1 MLALAT
7 PLMPVKQT
15 SAEIHWPSATGPVT
29 SVSAPLTAYVPITM
43 SATIPCAV
51 IDHLGPDGTVL
62 LSTTPKD
69 AEKSAQRG
77 LTVRK
82 TGSSNGTS
90 IEVVIRNVPI
100 VAAAVA
106 DMRAQDCRAIT
117 VRATADEVS
126 AEFVGMN
133 GPDGKPLAGTTAT
146 RVSPTY
152 PADERPQ
159 VTGLF
164 TDLTGSV
171 ADLAYAPLNGVT
183 MTRALDQ
190 AAPTA
195 DDADDLT
202 RLDAHVV
209 IDSRY
214 STSPT
219 LLKLLV
225 LLIGIVLTLVS
236 LGALA
241 TLDATDGRGH
251 RRIFPARWWRLHPRD
266 YVVIGALL
274 VWHMIGPNTSDD
286 GYLLTMSRVAQDSD
300 YTANYF
306 RWYGA
311 PEAPF
316 GWYYEV
322 FGWLSKISVASP
334 WMRLP
339 ALACGIIVWL
349 IVSHEI
355 LPRLGRA
362 ALTRPVV
369 GWTAAFVFLASW
381 FPFNNGL
388 RPEPIICLG
397 ALLTWCSVERAIA
410 TGRLLPAALACLF
423 GAFSLA
429 AGPTGLL
436 AVAAMIAGARPI
448 ITALVKRARV
458 ITGSPQPD
466 GTAAADADGPDTEP
480 DGKATGRT
488 SLPAFPK
495 PADLWSYASLLAPI
509 LAAGTFVLFV
519 VFSDLTLRSFT
530 DSSTMKTALGPSMHW
545 YDEISRYTALFSYSA
560 DGSLARRFAV
570 LAMILGLIVSAGVL
584 IRKNRIPG
592 TALGPSRRIVGITF
606 ASLVFLMFTPTKWTH
621 HFGVFAGL
629 GAALAAIAAI
639 AASHSAM
646 HSRRNRTLFAAL
658 VLFVG
663 GFSFASPNSYYYY
676 SSWGMP
682 WGWAQTKLGPV
693 MLHEAF
699 LYAALVLLLVALWF
713 HFREPFVGVDT
724 PRRPHTDA
732 PEPGR
737 AALAVRRV
745 WRSVAGAPLA
755 YLALAIVVF
764 ELLTAVFTGINQS
777 RSFSVPQSNL
787 AALTGKQCAMADKI
801 WVETDP
807 NRDMLKPVDTTL
819 ENPLAGGPAR
829 PGTDA
834 SYGFTPDGVPEELY
848 SVASS
853 GSLGVL
859 AGNAQASPDVLRS
872 NPGGTGGG
880 LLDTPGVNGS
890 HTALPFGLDPA
901 TTPVLG
907 SYSET
912 DQVPARL
919 TTGWYKLP
927 DGWRDRP
934 LLTMSVAGA
943 FDTPEVM
950 LEYST
955 TPITPGIRDDTL
967 VKAGETTLI
976 DPGPRPSWRNLRYE
990 TDDLPAGIT
999 AVRVHVVD
1007 DNLSDG
1013 RFVALTPPRVPQM
1026 STLQQIV
1033 GDKDPV
1039 HLDWTSG
1046 LAFPCQRPFTH
1057 HAGVAEIPQWRIKP
1071 GADLAAAVSAWQNA
1085 FGGGPLGWL
1094 EVSQEATALATY
1106 LPGDIGRDWGA
1117 LERYTPYDG
1126 VTQQAEITK
1135 RTVTRSGLWSPA
1147 PMRY

>member
-1 MLALAT
+1 
-7 PLMPVKQT
+7 MPVKQT
-15 SAEIHWPSATGPVT
+15 SAEIDWPAQTGPVT
-29 SVSAPLTAYVPITM
+29 SVSAPLTAYVPVTM
-43 SATIPCAV
+43 SATIPCAA

-77 LTVRK
+77 LIVRK

-90 IEVVIRNVPI
+90 VEVVIRNVPI
-100 VAAAVA
+100 VAATVA
-106 DMRAQDCRAIT
+106 QMRAQDCRAIT

-126 AEFVGMN
+126 AEFVGMS
-133 GPDGKPLAGTTAT
+133 GDDGTPLAGTTAT
-146 RVSPTY
+146 RISPTY
-152 PADERPQ
+152 QADERPQ

-164 TDLTGSV
+164 TDLTGDVSE
-171 ADLAYAPLNGVT
+171 LTSAPPAT
-183 MTRALDQ
+183 S
-190 AAPTA
+190 
-195 DDADDLT
+195 ADDLA
-202 RLDAHVV
+202 RLNAHVV

-214 STSPT
+214 ATSPS
-219 LLKLLV
+219 LLKLLT
-225 LLIGIVLTLVS
+225 LIIGIACTLLS
-236 LGALA
+236 LAALA
-241 TLDATDGRGH
+241 ALDATDGRRH
-251 RRIFPARWWRLHPRD
+251 RRIFPARWWRLRPRD

-274 VWHMIGPNTSDD
+274 VWHLVGPNTSDD
-286 GYLLTMSRVAQDSD
+286 GYLLTMSRVAQNSD

-322 FGWLSKISVASP
+322 FGWLSQISVASP
-334 WMRLP
+334 WVRLP
-339 ALACGIIVWL
+339 ALACGIAVWL

-362 ALTRPVV
+362 ALARPVV

-397 ALLTWCSVERAIA
+397 VMLTWCSVERAIA

-423 GAFSLA
+423 GAFSVA

-436 AVAAMIAGARPI
+436 AVAALIAGARPM

-458 ITGSPQPD
+458 ITD
-466 GTAAADADGPDTEP
+466 LTTDTDRAP
-480 DGKATGRT
+480 RT
-488 SLPAFPK
+488 NRPGIPK
-495 PADLWSYASLLAPI
+495 PADLWSSAALIAPI

-530 DSSTMKTALGPSMHW
+530 DSSSMKTDLGPSMHW

-570 LAMILGLIVSAGVL
+570 LAMLLGLVVSASVL

-629 GAALAAIAAI
+629 AAALAAIAAI

-658 VLFVG
+658 VLFIG

-676 SSWGMP
+676 SAWGMP
-682 WGWAQTKLGPV
+682 WGWAQTKFGPV

-699 LYAALVLLLVALWF
+699 LYASLALLVVALWF
-713 HFREPFVGVDT
+713 HFREPFVGADPT
-724 PRRPHTDA
+724 ERPHTDA

-737 AALAVRRV
+737 AALALGRV

-755 YLALAIVVF
+755 YLAAAVVAF
-764 ELLTAVFTGINQS
+764 ELLTAIFTGINQS

-787 AALTGKQCAMADKI
+787 AALTGKQCAMADKV

-807 NRDMLKPVDTTL
+807 NRDMLIPVDATL
-819 ENPLAGGPAR
+819 ENPLGGSPAR
-829 PGTDA
+829 PGADA
-834 SYGFTPDGVPEELY
+834 NYGFSPDGVPDELY
-848 SVASS
+848 SVTSS

-859 AGNAQASPDVLRS
+859 AGNATAAPDVLRS

-880 LLDTPGVNGS
+880 VLDTPGVNGS
-890 HTALPFGLDPA
+890 HAALPFGLDPA

-912 DQVPARL
+912 DPVPARL
-919 TTGWYKLP
+919 TTGWYALP
-927 DGWRDRP
+927 ANWRDRP
-934 LLTMSVAGA
+934 LLTMSVAGQ

-950 LEYST
+950 LEYTT
-955 TPITPGIRDDTL
+955 TPITPGIRDDDLFTT
-967 VKAGETTLI
+967 GETTLI

-990 TDDLPAGIT
+990 TDDLPTGIT
-999 AVRVHVVD
+999 AVRVRVVD

-1026 STLQQIV
+1026 ATLQEVV
-1033 GDKDPV
+1033 GSDDPV
-1039 HLDWTSG
+1039 HIDWTSG

-1057 HAGVAEIPQWRIKP
+1057 RAGVAEIPRWRIKP
-1071 GADLAAAVSAWQNA
+1071 GADLAAAVSAWQNS
-1085 FGGGPLGWL
+1085 FGGGPVGWMEL
-1094 EVSQEATALATY
+1094 SQQPTALATY

-1117 LERYTPYDG
+1117 LERFTPYNG
-1126 VTQQAEITK
+1126 VTQEADIVK

-1147 PMRY
+1147 HLRY

>member
-1 MLALAT
+1 
-7 PLMPVKQT
+7 MPVKQT
-15 SAEIHWPSATGPVT
+15 SAEINWPSSTGPVT

-43 SATIPCAV
+43 SATIPCAA
-51 IDHLGPDGTVL
+51 IEHLGPDGTVL

-82 TGSSNGTS
+82 TGGNNGAAV
-90 IEVVIRNVPI
+90 EVVIRNVPI
-100 VAAAVA
+100 VAATVA
-106 DMRAQDCRAIT
+106 DMRTQDCRAIT

-133 GPDGKPLAGTTAT
+133 DADGKPLAGTTAT
-146 RVSPTY
+146 RVSATY

-159 VTGLF
+159 LTGLF
-164 TDLTGSV
+164 TDLTGDV
-171 ADLAYAPLNGVT
+171 AALAHRPLDGVT
-183 MTRALDQ
+183 TTGAQ
-190 AAPTA
+190 GEAAPS
-195 DDADDLT
+195 DRDDLT
-202 RLDAHVV
+202 RLSAHVV

-225 LLIGIVLTLVS
+225 LLIGIACTLIS
-236 LGALA
+236 LAALA
-241 TLDATDGRGH
+241 VLDATDGRGH
-251 RRIFPARWWRLHPRD
+251 RRILPARWWRLHPRD
-266 YVVIGALL
+266 FVVIGALL
-274 VWHMIGPNTSDD
+274 VWHIVGPNTSDD

-306 RWYGA
+306 RWFGA

-322 FGWLSKISVASP
+322 FGWLSHVSVASP

-339 ALACGIIVWL
+339 ALVCGIMVWL

-362 ALTRPVV
+362 ALTRPMV

-410 TGRLLPAALACLF
+410 TGRLLPAALACTF

-436 AVAAMIAGARPI
+436 AVAALIAGARPM
-448 ITALVKRARV
+448 ITALVKRVRT
-458 ITGSPQPD
+458 ITETPD
-466 GTAAADADGPDTEP
+466 APESAEIAGVPDTPEP
-480 DGKATGRT
+480 GRSDT
-488 SLPAFPK
+488 ERDK
-495 PADLWSYASLLAPI
+495 PRKTRISAPRSADLWSYAALIAPI

-519 VFSDLTLRSFT
+519 VFADLTLRSFI
-530 DSSTMKTALGPSMHW
+530 DSSTMKSALGPSMHW
-545 YDEISRYTALFSYSA
+545 YDEIGRYTSLFSYSA

-570 LAMILGLIVSAGVL
+570 LTMLLGLVVSASVL

-592 TALGPSRRIVGITF
+592 TALGPSRRIVGIMF

-629 GAALAAIAAI
+629 AAALAALAAIAT
-639 AASHSAM
+639 SNSSM

-658 VLFVG
+658 VLFIG
-663 GFSFASPNSYYYY
+663 GFSFASPNSFYYY

-682 WGWAQTKLGPV
+682 WGWAQTTLGPIV
-693 MLHEAF
+693 LHEAF
-699 LYAALVLLLVALWF
+699 LYASLALLLVALWF
-713 HFREPFVGVDT
+713 HFREPFVGADPT
-724 PRRPHTDA
+724 GRPHTDA

-737 AALAVRRV
+737 LALALRRA

-755 YLALAIVVF
+755 YLALAVVVF
-764 ELLTAVFTGINQS
+764 ELLTAVFAGVNQS

-787 AALTGKQCAMADKI
+787 AAFAGKQCAMADKI

-807 NRDMLKPVDTTL
+807 NRDMLTPVDTTL
-819 ENPLAGGPAR
+819 DNPLAGPPAR
-829 PGTDA
+829 PGADA
-834 SYGFTPDGVPEELY
+834 SYGFTPDGIPDELY

-880 LLDTPGVNGS
+880 TLDTPGVNGS
-890 HTALPFGLDPA
+890 HAALPFGLDPA

-919 TTGWYKLP
+919 TTGWYRLP
-927 DGWRDRP
+927 QDWRDRP
-934 LLTMSVAGA
+934 LLTMSVAGV
-943 FDTPEVM
+943 FDTPEVT

-955 TPITPGIRDDTL
+955 TPITPGIGDEDLTTT
-967 VKAGETTLI
+967 GETTLI

-990 TDDLPAGIT
+990 TDDLPADIT
-999 AVRVHVVD
+999 AVRVRIVD

-1013 RFVALTPPRVPQM
+1013 RFVALTPPRVPRV
-1026 STLQQIV
+1026 STLQEVV
-1033 GDKDPV
+1033 GNDDPV

-1057 HAGVAEIPQWRIKP
+1057 HAGVAEIPQWRIRP

-1094 EVSQEATALATY
+1094 EVSQEPMAMATY

-1117 LERYTPYDG
+1117 LERYTPYNG
-1126 VTQQAEITK
+1126 VTQRAEITK
-1135 RTVTRSGLWSPA
+1135 RTVTRGGLWSPA